1 MNKFWK
7 QYINDSINHVKNNS
21 NPNCLVVVSGQTH
34 DQDYW
39 RNHFKITAP
48 DILGS
53 IDKTRI
59 LSIREPRRKGN
70 FLGILNAWSE
80 IQKDLKRKSNEF
92 PDVLI
97 MSMVFGKGK
106 RLSPFTQTLGGRK
119 SAFPTPYLG
128 SSGNYLNTA
137 DLSILYSNLIV
148 EQLSKSGFRGVLVKW
163 GDEIIIP
170 GSDIN
175 VKKNLSHTDIIRF
188 SGWSDLSPEILQEKE
203 WFVIDKN
210 NNDIIKHYP
219 RQPLDII
226 TNRFSQFGRS
236 EFDLKINLGSVALSY
251 EFLDC
256 ALKEFQDDVISPEK
270 WLDCDPYVW
279 VALLCKNDKEWE
291 NERLYERDHG
301 AKGIKELE
309 ERYPDFYQRIKK
321 LQEKLTIIRKNPPKI
336 WSFDFEHMLWAD
348 FGLHLSLRKN
358 LSAMIDDS
366 DIGYAFRDIFGLD
379 HHRDN
384 NGNIILRSNIP
395 EGCDIKNS
403 IIIDTTI
410 TDIKSVVNRG
420 IVVGGKHHAL
430 HMPFGG
436 AVLFSATN
444 WLTLKGPNCIVLRFI
459 GEGFILEEG
468 SRLTTV
474 WEVSNGQS
482 FLSNEQ
488 VKNYNDSNY
497 TEPVGNTL
505 SFNELE
511 KIVTNGNFVSDDIWK
526 QKWAAWK

>member
-291 NERLYERDHG
+291 NDCE
-301 AKGIKELE
+301 
-309 ERYPDFYQRIKK
+309 
-321 LQEKLTIIRKNPPKI
+321 
-336 WSFDFEHMLWAD
+336 
-348 FGLHLSLRKN
+348 
-358 LSAMIDDS
+358 
-366 DIGYAFRDIFGLD
+366 
-379 HHRDN
+379 
-384 NGNIILRSNIP
+384 
-395 EGCDIKNS
+395 
-403 IIIDTTI
+403 
-410 TDIKSVVNRG
+410 
-420 IVVGGKHHAL
+420 
-430 HMPFGG
+430 
-436 AVLFSATN
+436 
-444 WLTLKGPNCIVLRFI
+444 
-459 GEGFILEEG
+459 
-468 SRLTTV
+468 
-474 WEVSNGQS
+474 
-482 FLSNEQ
+482 
-488 VKNYNDSNY
+488 
-497 TEPVGNTL
+497 
-505 SFNELE
+505 
-511 KIVTNGNFVSDDIWK
+511 
-526 QKWAAWK
+526 